1 MKVLHKNLNDLFRQR
16 TLLREVK
23 GPKQQWSRQGQT
35 TIEPTQKLTKARKEE
50 PWDPKTRII
59 QQMEKKQLQ
68 RTENCES
75 FKQLPD
81 TLTFH
86 HE

>member
-1 MKVLHKNLNDLFRQR
+1 MVQSRP
-16 TLLREVK
+16 
-23 GPKQQWSRQGQT
+23 PKRVALT
-35 TIEPTQKLTKARKEE
+35 KIQKLTKARKEE